1 MAREKHSILFATKN
15 PGKLAEFKEVFSKLS
30 TDYEIVSFRDL
41 TYDIPDCGET
51 GTTFGENARLKVC
64 NARQYLRGADK
75 NLIVVGDD
83 SGMRISCL
91 NGEPG
96 VYTRRWNGSEMTDG
110 EIIAYCLD
118 KMRGVNDRSAEYV
131 TYFAVLTPDDDIAI
145 INGENRGII
154 LERSRRSSLL
164 PGLPFRA
171 LFFVP
176 ELSLMF
182 HEVREFSVEERKG
195 YILGHEQAIQQIITY
210 LDKKS
215 AEDLPEN

>member
-75 NLIVVGDD
+75 
-83 SGMRISCL
+83 
-91 NGEPG
+91 
-96 VYTRRWNGSEMTDG
+96 TRRWNGSEMTDG

-182 HEVREFSVEERKG
+182 HEVRELSAEKRKG
-195 YILGHEQAIQQIITY
+195 YVLGHEQAIQQIITY
-210 LDKKS
+210 LDKKL
-215 AEDLPEN
+215 AENLPEK

>member
-1 MAREKHSILFATKN
+1 MAREKRSILFATKN
-15 PGKLAEFKEVFSKLS
+15 LGKLAEFEETFNKFS
-30 TDYEIVSFRDL
+30 TGYEIISFRDL
-41 TYDIPDCGET
+41 AYDIPDCDET
-51 GTTFGENARLKVC
+51 GATFEENARLKVR
-64 NARQYLRGADK
+64 NARRHLRGADK

-110 EIIAYCLD
+110 EIITYCLD

-154 LERSRRSSLL
+154 LEHPRCRSLL

-171 LFFVP
+171 LFFIP